1 MDWKCDSCLF
11 VNHFAVERCELCEDP
26 KYRLLVLRKRRAM
39 KPYEDRVD
47 ELIMVSNMLS
57 EQTRTLA
64 KLTVSNRSAFS
75 AAYAATKVADNAYDL
90 KILSAAVAA
99 PSSGVAVLHDE
110 AASQSSNDACY
121 SPSSNVGMGERDV
134 SWMCAAVARSSGVA
148 VFHDVAASQSS
159 YDARPGMKKTKMKK
173 KKGGRTSSPRN
184 DASQSSYD
192 KIADDV
198 RLGTTSLSSG
208 CSSTQ
213 SGCSLQSSCDLVTT
227 SSSVGA
233 ASRAGYPGNYCSEV
247 ASYNNTLATAA
258 TVHPVD
264 PPLSPCRSPVDPPS
278 DDARGSA
285 PPHSDVLP
293 EAPGDP
299 QSDDAHLY
307 VSNDTVDDAG
317 SLEVGSLYVVVSAN
331 PDLDPSGHVTV
342 VDSVNK
348 GFVSTAGPA
357 SLEGPSRSFIM
368 NPSPRNCLEAASS
381 PNTRATAAPSLSLRN
396 CSEVASYNNTLAAAA
411 TVHPVDPPLSPCRSP
426 VDPPSDDAR
435 GSAPPHSDVLPEAPG
450 DPQSDDAHLYVSNDT
465 VDDAGSLEVGSL
477 YVVVSANPD
486 LDPSGHVTVVD
497 SVNKGFVS
505 TAGPASLEGQSIL
518 PKRCKL
524 LLAYAFNIPRLPR
537 KIDQCD
543 PQKSCLPV

>member
-1 MDWKCDSCLF
+1 MECFEWLLQATAKVCPFSHSQIAHCATREVCPSSFHMEQCDDGTTSYCDLRFLSFASSVKDRLLVLRKRHCASLKMDWNCDSCLF

-47 ELIMVSNMLS
+47 ELIMVPNMLS
-57 EQTRTLA
+57 EQTWTLA

-110 AASQSSNDACY
+110 AASQSSYDACY

-159 YDARPGMKKTKMKK
+159 YDARLGMKKTKMKK

-233 ASRAGYPGNYCSEV
+233 ASRACYPGNYCS
-247 ASYNNTLATAA
+247 
-258 TVHPVD
+258 
-264 PPLSPCRSPVDPPS
+264 
-278 DDARGSA
+278 
-285 PPHSDVLP
+285 
-293 EAPGDP
+293 
-299 QSDDAHLY
+299 
-307 VSNDTVDDAG
+307 
-317 SLEVGSLYVVVSAN
+317 
-331 PDLDPSGHVTV
+331 
-342 VDSVNK
+342 K
-348 GFVSTAGPA
+348 
-357 SLEGPSRSFIM
+357 
-368 NPSPRNCLEAASS
+368 
-381 PNTRATAAPSLSLRN
+381 
-396 CSEVASYNNTLAAAA
+396 VASYNNTLAAAA

-465 VDDAGSLEVGSL
+465 VDDAGSLEVSSL

-505 TAGPASLEGQSIL
+505 TAGPASLEGQSML

-537 KIDQCD
+537 RIDQCD
-543 PQKSCLPV
+543 PQNSYLPV